1 MPLNAKALG
10 EALRED
16 LTLHS
21 TLCRRDAGA
30 FQRAIQSG
38 EPVVVA
44 CTQEQRLFA
53 DLGQQTEGA
62 LSPIR
67 FVNIRETGGWS
78 RDAGKASPKIA
89 ALLAAAHLPEPAP
102 VPTVTFKSAGR
113 LLIIGALDAAEQAA
127 ALVSDVLDVT
137 LFTQG
142 PGNAGGAQA
151 RRFPVLGG
159 RITGLTGWLGA
170 FELQWAADNPIDLDL
185 CTRCNACVAACPENA
200 IGLDYQIDMAACQSH
215 RACVKVCQVAG
226 AIDFTREA
234 VAHQERF
241 DLVLDLR
248 PADATPTFLQH
259 ALPQGY
265 FRGDGRD
272 MGMLLRLRE
281 LVGEFEKPKFFAYK
295 QKLCAHSR
303 NETVGCNACVDICS
317 AEAIASDKSRQQIKV
332 NPNLC
337 VGCGACTT
345 VCPTGALTYAYPGAT
360 DQGLKFKT
368 LLSTYAAAGGK
379 DAVLLLHSQEG
390 GQALVEELGRA
401 AQLKL
406 AHGVPA
412 HVLPV
417 ALWHT
422 ASTGVDLWL
431 SAVAFGAAQ
440 IVVLVTSEES
450 PQYLEGLEAQMAVAQ
465 AILHGLGYAGTHLKL
480 LRARNP
486 MDLDAGLQALSQTR
500 QTVPGTAARFAV
512 AQEKRSTLEM
522 ALDHLI
528 AQAPLPAAQR
538 PEAIALPATGAPLGT
553 ITVDKDRCTLCLSC
567 VSACPASA
575 LQDNPQLPQLR
586 FIEQN
591 CVQCG
596 LCATT
601 CPEDAI
607 ALQPRLLLTP
617 ERTQLRVLNEAKP
630 WACVRCSKPFGT
642 VKAIEAMLGKLS
654 GHPMFQGEALE
665 RLKMCSDCRVID
677 LYSSQSETKVTD
689 L

>member
-10 EALRED
+10 EALHEN

-38 EPVVVA
+38 ETVVVA

-159 RITGLTGWLGA
+159 RITGLAGWLGA

-200 IGLDYQIDMAACQSH
+200 IGLDYQIDLSACQSH

-234 VAHQERF
+234 AAHQERF

-265 FRGDGRD
+265 FRWDGRE
-272 MGMLLRLRE
+272 MGTLLRLRE

-317 AEAIASDKSRQQIKV
+317 AEAITSDKSRQQIKV

-360 DQGLKFKT
+360 DQGLKLKT
-368 LLSTYAAAGGK
+368 LLSTYTAAGGK
-379 DAVLLLHSQEG
+379 DAVLLLHSQER

-401 AQLKL
+401 AQLKI

-431 SAVAFGAAQ
+431 SAVAFGASQ
-440 IVVLVTSEES
+440 IVVLVTSEEA
-450 PQYLEGLEAQMAVAQ
+450 PQYLDGLEAQMAVAQ
-465 AILHGLGYAGTHLKL
+465 AILNGLGYAGTHLKL

-486 MDLDAGLQALSQTR
+486 TDLDAGLQALSHTR
-500 QTVPGTAARFAV
+500 QTVPSAAARFAV
-512 AQEKRSTLEM
+512 AQEKRSTLEL

-538 PEAIALPATGAPLGT
+538 PEAIALPAAGAPLGT
-553 ITVDKDRCTLCLSC
+553 IAVNKDRCTLCLSC

-601 CPEDAI
+601 CPEGAI

-617 ERTQLRVLNEAKP
+617 ERSQLRVLNEAKP

-654 GHPMFQGEALE
+654 GHAMFQGEALE